1 MKGVISMG
9 SIDIRIDKSDMGE
22 SVILLPQFSLGKI
35 SSETG
40 IDEKRGKFIT
50 MTMSTAF
57 VMKTM
62 EDAVFRNLN
71 YEDRDSTEE
80 IKELQE
86 EIRGYMQEYAKSYI
100 LGESGVMYT
109 PIMRD
114 ANGNLKGFK
123 KDIEV
128 NIITE

>member
-1 MKGVISMG
+1 MG

-100 LGESGVMYT
+100 LGES
-109 PIMRD
+109 
-114 ANGNLKGFK
+114 
-123 KDIEV
+123 
-128 NIITE
+128 